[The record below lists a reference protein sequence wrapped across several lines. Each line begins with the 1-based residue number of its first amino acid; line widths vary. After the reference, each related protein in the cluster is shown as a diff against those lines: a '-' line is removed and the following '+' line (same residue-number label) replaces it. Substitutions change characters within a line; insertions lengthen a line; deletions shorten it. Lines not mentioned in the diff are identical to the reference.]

1 MKNRRTFIKKSS
13 LGIVGTSLLSS
24 FNSVSAKSYS
34 RILGSNERITLAFQ
48 GLGRR
53 FPGLLNSSLKMKN
66 IEIKYFCDV
75 MDKQIVKANKRYF
88 DLTKEKTK
96 SEKNIHKIIDD
107 KDVDAL
113 IIATPDHW
121 HTYAAC
127 KGMEAGKHIYLE
139 KPCSHNLMESD
150 LLVNFQKYYNK
161 SVQMGNQQRSS
172 YETAEVIKLLRNGI
186 IGDLIKAEAYY
197 NNNRP
202 RVPNQKIE
210 PAPDGLDWE
219 LFQGPSK
226 RKLYTYDTWDYNWR
240 WYGWDFGT
248 GEAGNNATHEL
259 DIARW
264 ALNVHYPERV
274 DVFSSKN
281 HFLDDG
287 WTMYDTMEAK
297 FHFPDNL
304 KIDWNCQSRN
314 SFFKKT
320 MGGRGTVIYGSNGS
334 AFINRQ
340 GYSIYDLDGKEI
352 KNSVSS
358 DNESSTQLGGGG
370 NMTTK
375 HFRNFFNSIR
385 EGEKLNSSIDDAV
398 ISQSMVHYAN
408 LSHRS
413 GKSFMI
419 NPNNGN
425 VLNKKIK
432 NKFWSR
438 EYEKGWEISFV

>member
-1 MKNRRTFIKKSS
+1 MKNRRTFIKKSTM
-13 LGIVGTSLLSS
+13 GIVGASILSPFHKS
-24 FNSVSAKSYS
+24 SAKSYS
-34 RILGSNERITLAFQ
+34 RIIGSNDRINLAFQ

-53 FPGLLNSSLKMKN
+53 FPGLLNSSLEMKN
-66 IEIKYFCDV
+66 VEIKYFCDV
-75 MDKQIVKANKRYF
+75 MDQQIDKANKRYF
-88 DLTKEKTK
+88 NLTSKKTNT
-96 SEKNIHKIIDD
+96 EKNIHKIIDD

-139 KPCSHNLMESD
+139 KPCSHNLMESE
-150 LLVNFQKYYNK
+150 LLVNFQKYYNR

-172 YETAEVIKLLRNGI
+172 YETLQCIKLLRNGI
-186 IGDLIKAEAYY
+186 IGDLVKAEAFY

-202 RVPNQKIE
+202 RVPNQVISEVPK
-210 PAPDGLDWE
+210 GLDWA

-226 RKLYTYDTWDYNWR
+226 RKPYTYDTWDYNWR

-264 ALNVHYPERV
+264 ALNVHYPEKV
-274 DVFSSKN
+274 DVYSGKN

-297 FHFPDNL
+297 FEFPNNL

-314 SFFKKT
+314 SYYKKM

-358 DNESSTQLGGGG
+358 DNESRTQLGGGG

-375 HFRNFFNSIR
+375 HFRNFFKSIR
-385 EGEKLNSSIDDAV
+385 ESAELNSPIDDAV

-408 LSHRS
+408 LAHRS
-413 GKSFMI
+413 GKSFKI
-419 NPNNGN
+419 DPKNGN
-425 VLNKKIK
+425 VLDKKIK
-432 NKFWSR
+432 KKFWSR
-438 EYEKGWEISFV
+438 EYEKGWDIDFN

>member
-1 MKNRRTFIKKSS
+1 MKNRRTFIKKSTM
-13 LGIVGTSLLSS
+13 GIVGASILSPFHKS
-24 FNSVSAKSYS
+24 SAKSYS
-34 RILGSNERITLAFQ
+34 RIIGSNDRITLAFQ

-53 FPGLLNSSLKMKN
+53 FPGLLNSSLEMKN
-66 IEIKYFCDV
+66 VEIKYFCDV
-75 MDKQIVKANKRYF
+75 MDKQIDKANKRYF
-88 DLTKEKTK
+88 NLTTKKTNT
-96 SEKNIHKIIDD
+96 EKNIHKIIDD

-121 HTYAAC
+121 HAYAAC

-139 KPCSHNLMESD
+139 KPCSHNLMESE
-150 LLVNFQKYYNK
+150 LLVNFQKYYNR

-172 YETAEVIKLLRNGI
+172 YETLQCIKLLRNGI
-186 IGDLIKAEAYY
+186 IGDLVKAEAFY

-202 RVPNQKIE
+202 RVPNQVISE
-210 PAPDGLDWE
+210 VPNGLDWA

-264 ALNVHYPERV
+264 ALNVNYPEKV
-274 DVFSSKN
+274 DVYSSKN

-297 FHFPDNL
+297 FDFPNNL
-304 KIDWNCQSRN
+304 KIDWNCHSRN
-314 SFFKKT
+314 SYYKKM
-320 MGGRGTVIYGSNGS
+320 MGGRGTVVYGTNGS
-334 AFINRQ
+334 AFINRN
-340 GYSIYDLDGKEI
+340 GYSIYDLGGKEF
-352 KNSVSS
+352 KNSVSA
-358 DNESSTQLGGGG
+358 DKESSTELGGGG

-375 HFRNFFNSIR
+375 HFRNFFKSIR
-385 EGEKLNSSIDDAV
+385 ESAELNSPIDDAV

-413 GKSFMI
+413 GKSFKI
-419 NPNNGN
+419 DPKNGN
-425 VLNKKIK
+425 VLDKKIK
-432 NKFWSR
+432 KRFWSR
-438 EYEKGWEISFV
+438 EYEKGWDIDFI